1 MRTRTFTVLA
11 VTLAVLLVG
20 AVAVYAYDAS
30 QDGQIAKGV
39 KVGGIDVGGM
49 NANQAREK
57 IQKEISGPFKR
68 TIAISY
74 KGRTFHLTASEAKL
88 DTHVEAMVQ
97 AALHKSRDGNIVTR
111 TFRGV
116 TGGSVNA
123 DLPA

>member
-39 KVGGIDVGGM
+39 KVGGIDVGGL

-57 IQKEISGPFKR
+57 IQEEISGPYKR
-68 TIAISY
+68 PITIAY
-74 KGRTFHLTASEAKL
+74 KGREFHLTAAEARL

-97 AALHKSRDGNIVTR
+97 AAVKKSRDGNIFSR
-111 TFRGV
+111 T
-116 TGGSVNA
+116 
-123 DLPA
+123 